1 MIVIVSGCIGRFP
14 VGGNAW
20 SVLQYLLAIHALGHE
35 VYYLEESG
43 EGSWVYDYESEGMTT
58 DLGYPT
64 RYIRECLEPFG
75 FGDRW
80 IFRAGGQSLGMPLA
94 RFRSICADADLLIVL
109 GSFLDLWR
117 DEYDLPGRRAFVDL
131 DPGFTQARLANGD
144 PSVTN
149 TIIRCERLF
158 TVGQGLGRADCW
170 IELGEYRW
178 LKTVPPVSLDHWPW
192 AEGGEATHLTSI
204 LQWRSY
210 PAVTHK
216 QRKLGNKD
224 LEFPRFLDLPAETAQ
239 PFLLA
244 LTADSKEPLSRFG
257 WDTVVGWKETLKPQ
271 DYERFIRGSRAEF
284 SVAKH
289 GYVSSRSGWF
299 SDRSVC
305 YLASG
310 RPVVVQDTGL
320 SDWLP
325 IGSGVL
331 TFADKS
337 SALRAIDDLNGD
349 YEGHRRAARAIAEKH
364 FDARVVL
371 GSLLERATS

>member
-1 MIVIVSGCIGRFP
+1 MIVVVSGCIGRFP

-20 SVLQYLLAIHALGHE
+20 SVLQYLLGLRALGHE

-43 EGSWVYDYESEGMTT
+43 EGSWVYDYEAEAITT
-58 DLGYPT
+58 DLAYPT
-64 RYIRECLEPFG
+64 RYVRDCLEPLG

-80 IFRAGGQSLGMPLA
+80 IYRAGAESLGMPLA

-117 DEYDLPGRRAFVDL
+117 DEYDLPERRAFVDL
-131 DPGFTQARLANGD
+131 DPGFTQARLARGEV
-144 PSVTN
+144 SVTG
-149 TIIRCERLF
+149 TVSRCERLF
-158 TVGQGLGRADCW
+158 TVGQRLGRADCW
-170 IELGEYRW
+170 IDLCGYRW
-178 LKTVPPVSLDHWPW
+178 LKTLPPISLEHWPW
-192 AEGGEATHLTSI
+192 AEHGRATHLTSI

-210 PAVTHK
+210 AAVDHG

-224 LEFPRFLDLPAETAQ
+224 LEFPRFADLPTRTDQ

-244 LTADSKEPLSRFG
+244 LTADTEEPLSRFG
-257 WDTVVGWKETLKPQ
+257 WETVVGWKETLTPK
-271 DYERFIRGSRAEF
+271 DYQRFIQDSRAEF

-310 RPVVVQDTGL
+310 RPVLVQDTGL
-320 SDWLP
+320 SDCLP
-325 IGSGVL
+325 VGSGIL
-331 TFADKS
+331 TFEDTA
-337 SALRAIDDLNGD
+337 SALRAIDELNRD
-349 YEGHRRAARAIAEKH
+349 YESHRSAARAIAEEH
-364 FDARVVL
+364 FDATAVL
-371 GSLLERATS
+371 DSLLARATS